1 MELLPNVLLY
11 GAVWSQERRREIN
24 RVRMCC
30 TRNDAGACLW
40 GGMEPRQPEG
50 ESMDAN
56 GIKAALWLANDA
68 YPVVLVS
75 ESIKGETII
84 HLGPMSVPSI
94 VSIPIGDVEI
104 EWLGGHVFP

>member
-1 MELLPNVLLY
+1 
-11 GAVWSQERRREIN
+11 
-24 RVRMCC
+24 
-30 TRNDAGACLW
+30 
-40 GGMEPRQPEG
+40 
-50 ESMDAN
+50 MDAN

-104 EWLGGHVFP
+104 EWLGIGAGGHPEPGSFYTIEGARIAGAVVRIIGTVAASS